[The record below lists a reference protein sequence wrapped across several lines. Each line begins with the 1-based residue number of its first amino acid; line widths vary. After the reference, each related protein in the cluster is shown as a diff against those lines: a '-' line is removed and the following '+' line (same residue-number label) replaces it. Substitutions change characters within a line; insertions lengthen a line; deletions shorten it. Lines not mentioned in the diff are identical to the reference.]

1 MAVIDINNKT
11 RKDFEISSEDTAL
24 VHNNGMADVVEVHGE
39 ASAYDNGLVRS
50 GAVIGGRVVA
60 YGYGSAIL
68 TTVNNTG
75 ELYVSQGGYA
85 ADITVA
91 DQGNIT
97 VFDGGWTERVTISN
111 AGSMFVLKG
120 GSAQNNHVSGG
131 TAFIASGGTANWNH
145 LSGGGSLTVMNGG
158 SAMNNHVSGGG
169 SLLVVSG
176 GRASS
181 TTVSS
186 GGSLTIDPGGKAN
199 VITVNSGGRVLISS
213 GGTAN
218 DVTLT
223 SSARVNVS
231 IGAVVNRAAVNINGI
246 LVVSDGGLVD
256 STTVNW
262 KGSLRVNQGGVVK
275 DSVVNSNGYMHVSG
289 GGTASDTIVN
299 SGGELRVS
307 GGGIARSTA
316 VSSGGSMI
324 VFSSGAADDTVIF
337 GGGKVV
343 LSAGGSADQVIVSSG
358 GALHVSGG
366 AVADSLAVRRYGG
379 AFIKD
384 GGRIT
389 GTVSIIRDATV
400 SAYEGSIVDMDISAL
415 APGAAAPL
423 AGISLIS
430 GTPGFTVTVST
441 SQAKGSYA
449 VASGASSTFDR
460 SFTVVTDA
468 GTALGTVS
476 VGGTLNAGGYSYAL
490 DLASNTLTLTVGD
503 AVSGSAAAG
512 DLNADGRA
520 DVIMTIAQTGH
531 GAEGAT
537 GAWLI
542 QSDQTA
548 VWGDLS
554 QRNPGWEIF
563 GTGVTVA
570 GKAANDVYVK
580 NTGNVIGA
588 WVTDDS
594 GHVTGWETV
603 GEFDAATQIL
613 GLGDFNGNGQSD
625 LLLRN
630 VNGAVGCYFTGG
642 PTTGWNYFQ
651 SLGDE
656 WKLAAVGDLNGDG
669 RDDVV
674 LKHDAG
680 FAGSW
685 LTQSDG
691 TMAWANLD
699 TLPAGFAIAGAGD
712 FDGDGV
718 DDVLLQKGTYYGAWL
733 VANGSVSSWMG
744 LGDLG
749 NVTVEQIADFDG
761 DGKDDLRIRTS
772 AGDLGAQLVK
782 GADTLQWRYYGSVGA
797 EWSTRLAAI

>member
-91 DQGNIT
+91 DQGNIA

-120 GSAQNNHVSGG
+120 GLAQDNHVSGG

-181 TTVSS
+181 TPVSS

-199 VITVNSGGRVLISS
+199 VITVYSGGRVLISS

-223 SSARVNVS
+223 SSARVDVS

-275 DSVVNSNGYMHVSG
+275 DSVVNSNGYMH
-289 GGTASDTIVN
+289 
-299 SGGELRVS
+299 VS

-366 AVADSLAVRRYGG
+366 AVADSLAVRRYGSAYIEAG
-379 AFIKD
+379 AK
-384 GGRIT
+384 IT
-389 GTVSIIRDATV
+389 GTVSIVRDAVV
-400 SAYEGSIVDMDISAL
+400 SAYEGSVVDADISTF
-415 APGAAAPL
+415 APGAAARI
-423 AGISLIS
+423 AGISFIS
-430 GTPGFTVTVST
+430 GTPNLTITVST
-441 SQAKGSYA
+441 SQTMGDYA
-449 VASGASSTFDR
+449 IATGASSTF
-460 SFTVVTDA
+460 SKNFTVVTDA
-468 GTALGTVS
+468 GATLGTVS
-476 VGGTLNAGGYSYAL
+476 VGGVLNAGGYSYGL
-490 DLASNTLTLTVGD
+490 NLASNALTLTVSE
-503 AVSGSAAAG
+503 AASGVTG

-520 DVIMTIAQTGH
+520 DIVMTIDQSSHPAD
-531 GAEGAT
+531 GAT

-542 QSDQTA
+542 QNDQTA
-548 VWGDLS
+548 SWDDLS
-554 QRNPGWEIF
+554 TRNAGWVIF
-563 GTGVTVA
+563 GTGKTA
-570 GKAANDVYVK
+570 SGKSTDDVYIRSAD
-580 NTGNVIGA
+580 NVIGA
-588 WVTDDS
+588 WTTGDS
-594 GHVTGWETV
+594 GQVTGWETV
-603 GEFDAATQIL
+603 GQFDANTQIL
-613 GLGDFNGNGQSD
+613 GLGDFNGNGQTD

-630 VNGAVGCYFTGG
+630 VNGAVGCFFTGG
-642 PTTGWNYFQ
+642 EKTGWNYFQ

-656 WKLAAVGDLNGDG
+656 WQISAVGDFNGDG
-669 RDDVV
+669 RDDLV
-674 LKHDAG
+674 LVHDAG
-680 FAGSW
+680 FAGTW
-685 LTQSDG
+685 LTQENGTMVWADLDTVSDG
-691 TMAWANLD
+691 
-699 TLPAGFAIAGAGD
+699 FSVVGAGD
-712 FDGDGV
+712 FNGDGV
-718 DDVLLQKGTYYGAWL
+718 DDVLLKTGNYYGAWL
-733 VANGSVSSWMG
+733 VQNGNAAGWMG

-749 NVTVEQIADFDG
+749 SVTVEQISDFDG

-782 GADTLQWRYYGSVGA
+782 AADTLQWRYYGSVGA